1 MLLLG
6 FDAHPSPDRGL
17 FPLIPAHGLGGRE
30 TSNFLPLLIIQSI
43 HMDFGSS
50 PVRQKKK
57 SPRQN
62 RRACTHES
70 WRRPAEAIH

>member
-30 TSNFLPLLIIQSI
+30 TSNFLPLHFLSHSRLILVPARF
-43 HMDFGSS
+43 D
-50 PVRQKKK
+50 PKKEK
-57 SPRQN
+57 P
-62 RRACTHES
+62 
-70 WRRPAEAIH
+70 PAKPAGLHSRVLEVTR